1 MRSSDWSSDVC
12 SSDLGVE
19 GTTPG
24 SFAYKFEADFA
35 GNEVELADAYF
46 QWKGKVAAISFGQ
59 HNNFQSLEELTSSR
73 FISFMERAAFT
84 DAFAFERRIGV
95 SATLTQGDF
104 KLDAGVFTDDI
115 SSVGGG
121 TNRYSLD
128 DRPVFAP
135 EIAGGRLHRPEARR
149 VGKEGFRTCKSRW

>member
-73 FISFMERAAFT
+73 FISFMERRS
-84 DAFAFERRIGV
+84 E
-95 SATLTQGDF
+95 
-104 KLDAGVFTDDI
+104 
-115 SSVGGG
+115 
-121 TNRYSLD
+121 
-128 DRPVFAP
+128 
-135 EIAGGRLHRPEARR
+135 ERR
-149 VGKEGFRTCKSRW
+149 VGKECVSTCRSRWSPYH